1 MATRQLCLGRW
12 NVMAT
17 RQLVRKIS
25 NLPYRIRR
33 PLTKIQERKALS
45 AIGGS
50 PPSGGLG
57 DGEALESDAPELCG
71 NQAGHGRPVP
81 PKQLVGRGWPEL
93 GARQPEV

>member
-1 MATRQLCLGRW
+1 
-12 NVMAT
+12 MAT

-57 DGEALESDAPELCG
+57 DGEALE
-71 NQAGHGRPVP
+71 
-81 PKQLVGRGWPEL
+81 
-93 GARQPEV
+93 